1 MCVNQQPDK
10 TDAQHE
16 FNSSGHYL
24 AYDSKHESEWRWGL
38 QHALER
44 EGSVV
49 EPSQKR
55 MRVPSVVGWWAQLE
69 CARLRCTSFF
79 SAETVEP
86 ITTVTHDVNRT
97 SRKKLF
103 DLPHLVERGMCVGV

>member
-24 AYDSKHESEWRWGL
+24 AYDSKHASEWRWGL

-44 EGSVV
+44 EGTRANGDGVCNTHLS
-49 EPSQKR
+49 
-55 MRVPSVVGWWAQLE
+55 
-69 CARLRCTSFF
+69 ARAAS
-79 SAETVEP
+79 
-86 ITTVTHDVNRT
+86 
-97 SRKKLF
+97 
-103 DLPHLVERGMCVGV
+103 